1 MNFETKLIN
10 NISGIKRPKSIF
22 SSGRVNH
29 FDGNVIYCD
38 PFPAPIGSLC
48 VVKDQVGKE
57 ILAEVI
63 RFNEKHNMLAIL
75 ENSSH
80 IVSGCEVLLKD
91 DGRYI
96 GVDNTLLGRVT
107 DAFGKP
113 LDDKPL
119 GNIKNKWPLMGKI
132 MNPQI

>member
-1 MNFETKLIN
+1 MNFETKLVE
-10 NISGIKRPKSIF
+10 NISQIKRPKAIF

-48 VVKDQVGKE
+48 IVKDQMGKE

-63 RFNEKHNMLAIL
+63 RFNEKNNMLAIL
-75 ENSSH
+75 EHSSH

-91 DGRYI
+91 DGRFI
-96 GVDNTLLGRVT
+96 EVDNTLLGRVT
-107 DAFGKP
+107 DAFGR
-113 LDDKPL
+113 L
-119 GNIKNKWPLMGKI
+119 
-132 MNPQI
+132 